1 METRASNIAVGAFVM
16 ILVICAIGFVFW
28 VGKFSERVATVNHYV
43 LFTGS
48 VAGLDV
54 GSNVLFGGI
63 PIGHVTSIKVDQ
75 QETSKARVDIAVDAT
90 VPIKTD
96 SEAILEMQ
104 GITGG
109 VLVEVSRGTSG
120 SDRLKPG
127 VEIRSGYSAFEK
139 LLNGAPELIGKGNA
153 LLDRASAFLS
163 PENSAAVAR
172 VLVNIDKLTGAL
184 AADTA
189 KFDAI
194 VDQGNDTLKNVSAM
208 SQEFQKL
215 AAELRTNTGKLTG
228 EANNTLAQVRVMSED
243 FSKTA
248 KTLDD
253 VLHDNRVAIR
263 DFTGTGLYELT
274 QMITEVRLLAQ
285 NLNRISIEI
294 ERDPAR
300 FLFGDR
306 QKGFQAQ

>member
-1 METRASNIAVGAFVM
+1 METRASNIAVGAFV
-16 ILVICAIGFVFW
+16 LVLVVCAIGFVFW
-28 VGKFSERVATVNHYV
+28 VGKFSERVVTVSHYV
-43 LFTGS
+43 RFTGS

-63 PIGHVTSIKVDQ
+63 PIGHVTSIKVDP

-90 VPIKTD
+90 VPIKAD

-109 VLVEVSRGTSG
+109 VLVEVSRGSSG

-127 VEIRSGYSAFEK
+127 AEIQSGYSAFEK

-163 PENSAAVAR
+163 PENSAAVAH
-172 VLVNIDKLTGAL
+172 VLVNIDKLTSML
-184 AADTA
+184 AADSA
-189 KFDAI
+189 RFDAI
-194 VDQGNDTLKNVSAM
+194 IDQGSDTLKQVGAM

-215 AAELRTNTGKLTG
+215 AAELRTNTGKLSS
-228 EANNTLAQVRVMSED
+228 EANNTLAQLRVMSGD
-243 FSKTA
+243 FSQTA
-248 KTLDD
+248 RTLDT
-253 VLHDNRVAIR
+253 VLNDNRAPIR
-263 DFTGTGLYELT
+263 DFTSTGLYELT

-285 NLNRISIEI
+285 TLNRISVEI

>member
-1 METRASNIAVGAFVM
+1 
-16 ILVICAIGFVFW
+16 
-28 VGKFSERVATVNHYV
+28 
-43 LFTGS
+43 
-48 VAGLDV
+48 
-54 GSNVLFGGI
+54 
-63 PIGHVTSIKVDQ
+63 
-75 QETSKARVDIAVDAT
+75 
-90 VPIKTD
+90 
-96 SEAILEMQ
+96 
-104 GITGG
+104 

-120 SDRLKPG
+120 SDRLEAGK
-127 VEIRSGYSAFEK
+127 EIPSGYSAFEK

-172 VLVNIDKLTGAL
+172 VLVNIDKLTAAL
-184 AADTA
+184 AADSA

-194 VDQGNDTLKNVSAM
+194 IDQGTVTLQQVGAM

-248 KTLDD
+248 KTLDT
-253 VLHDNRVAIR
+253 VLNDNRAPIR

-285 NLNRISIEI
+285 TLNRVSVEI

-300 FLFGDR
+300 FFFGDR

>member
-16 ILVICAIGFVFW
+16 ILIICAIGFVFW
-28 VGKFSERVATVNHYV
+28 VGKFSERVTSVDHYV

-63 PIGHVTSIKVDQ
+63 PIGHVTGIKVDPQ
-75 QETSKARVDIAVDAT
+75 DTSMARVDISVDAT
-90 VPIKTD
+90 VPIKKD

-109 VLVEVSRGTSG
+109 VLVEVSRGTSE
-120 SDRLKPG
+120 SERLAAG
-127 VEIRSGYSAFEK
+127 AEIPSGYSAFEK

-172 VLVNIDKLTGAL
+172 VLANIDKLTSVL
-184 AADTA
+184 AAESA
-189 KFDAI
+189 KFDSVI
-194 VDQGNDTLKNVSAM
+194 DQGTDTLKQVGAM

-215 AAELRTNTGKLTG
+215 AAELRVNTGKLG
-228 EANNTLAQVRVMSED
+228 AEANNTLAQVRVMSQD

-248 KTLDD
+248 KTLDT
-253 VLHDNRVAIR
+253 VLNDNRAPIH
-263 DFTGTGLYELT
+263 DFTSTGLYELT

-285 NLNRISIEI
+285 TLNRISIEI